1 MILLVAFRVLL
12 KAFVDLNDGIR
23 LDSVQILVVVGPL
36 RYVKRYNRA
45 VLQLPT
51 FGNVAGTFLAGKNNL
66 GQRGRK
72 GNFSYLWG
80 RKVRKKERNQS
91 EWPLPTTITGSC
103 LLKAHPQKALIR
115 VSPLQ
120 NMDLFPMFTGAILHI

>member
-51 FGNVAGTFLAGKNNL
+51 FGNVAGTFWREKIIWGSEVERETSLTYGGEKFEKRNGTRVN
-66 GQRGRK
+66 GHFQRR
-72 GNFSYLWG
+72 
-80 RKVRKKERNQS
+80 
-91 EWPLPTTITGSC
+91 
-103 LLKAHPQKALIR
+103 
-115 VSPLQ
+115 
-120 NMDLFPMFTGAILHI
+120 